1 VLLDATWK
9 RRFTTCWSIPLTE
22 GKQLA
27 GVMQFGFKSFYEWL
41 PREQELLSAAAE
53 RCLAIAERAAGL
65 AQLRPHPHRTH
76 AAKPWVPPPPPTPPP
91 PPPVKY
97 NPPPPGDEGRIPAIM
112 ARRRLA
118 LYEKLCLVAPEN
130 RPPRQ
135 RTPPAGKTTP

>member
-1 VLLDATWK
+1 MPQVFTHDPAT
-9 RRFTTCWSIPLTE
+9 RRALSQMNRAVVRGDLVAAE
-22 GKQLA
+22 R
-27 GVMQFGFKSFYEWL
+27 WL
-41 PREQELLSAAAE
+41 AAAE

-118 LYEKLCLVAPEN
+118 LYEKLCLVPPEN